1 MYLFP
6 REEVPAPMDS
16 VTMARALFGSSMAF
30 HIIFATLGVGI
41 PAMIV
46 IAEVLY
52 HWKKDRDYALLAR
65 RWTQGFA
72 IILGVAIPSGTIVGV
87 MISLLWPGYMEIVQQ
102 VIALPFQVEIFAFF
116 LESLFMAIYVYAAD
130 RLTPLMR
137 IISVTLVAFGAGASA
152 VLITDAHAWMNTPR
166 GFRID
171 EAGNVVDV
179 DMWAAIFNPAIFIT
193 AQHVLASAYMTGAF
207 AVVSVAAYKLLRRR
221 FSTERERE
229 YHRKALMIGL
239 LFGGVMSLTTAFNGH
254 GTAQYLHE
262 YLPEKLAAAEGLFE
276 TTDRAPLAIGG
287 YVDPVTEEVVGGL
300 EIPWALSF
308 LAGNSFDTVVRGL
321 HDFPRENWP
330 PLYIHTLF
338 NLMVFIGTILIAL
351 SLGALA
357 WRYVLRRP
365 FPKWLLA
372 VLVTAFPLSMLG
384 IETGWV
390 FSCSGRQPWVIYGVM
405 RTEEAALQS
414 ESLSFLLFLFLAIY
428 VLLLVATMIVMRM
441 FFRRRPVGREL
452 EAYAGNYPD
461 GAAAEGGVR

>member
-1 MYLFP
+1 
-6 REEVPAPMDS
+6 MDS

-41 PAMIV
+41 PVMIV
-46 IAEVLY
+46 FAEIMY
-52 HWKKDRDYALLAR
+52 HIKKDRDYALLAR
-65 RWTQGFA
+65 RWTKGFA

-130 RLTPLMR
+130 RLTPFLR
-137 IISVTLVAFGAGASA
+137 ILSVTLVAFGASASA

-171 EAGNVVDV
+171 EAGRVVDV

-207 AVVSVAAYKLLRRR
+207 AIVSVAAYKLLRRGK
-221 FSTERERE
+221 SDRELA
-229 YHRKALMIGL
+229 YHRKALLLGL
-239 LFGGVMSLTTAFNGH
+239 LFGGVMSLTTAYNGH

-262 YLPEKLAAAEGLFE
+262 YMPEKLAAAEGLFE
-276 TTDRAPLAIGG
+276 TQSYAPLAIGG
-287 YVDPVTEEVVGGL
+287 YVDPVTQEVVGGL

-308 LAGNSFDTVVRGL
+308 LAGDSFDTVVRGL
-321 HDFPRENWP
+321 NDFPRENWP

-338 NLMVFIGTILIAL
+338 NLMVFIGTLLIAL
-351 SLGALA
+351 ALGTLF
-357 WRYVLRRP
+357 WRFVLKKP
-365 FPKWLLA
+365 YPKWLLT
-372 VLVTAFPLSMLG
+372 VLIAAFPLSMLG

-390 FSCSGRQPWVIYGVM
+390 FSCSGRQPWVIYNVM
-405 RTEEAALQS
+405 RTEDAALQA
-414 ESLSFLLFLFLAIY
+414 ESMGFLLFLFLAIY
-428 VLLLVATMIVMRM
+428 VVLLFMTIVVMHI
-441 FFRRRPVGREL
+441 FFRRHPVQKDLDTFVVVGSN
-452 EAYAGNYPD
+452 G
-461 GAAAEGGVR
+461 EGSNGEGLKGGMS